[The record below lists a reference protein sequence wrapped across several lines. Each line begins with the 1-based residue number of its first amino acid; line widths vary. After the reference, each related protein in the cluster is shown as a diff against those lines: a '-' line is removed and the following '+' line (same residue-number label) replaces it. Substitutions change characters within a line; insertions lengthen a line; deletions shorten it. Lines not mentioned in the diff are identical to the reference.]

1 MTRLASLQL
10 TDLQR
15 DVPLAKYTAAR
26 LGGKSDWLY
35 VAKESTKRL
44 VEVVQAAWDD
54 NIPVRILGGG
64 ANVLVSD
71 TGFRG
76 LIIINRVSDIQF
88 GNWHDGRNVSATGG
102 TGLLRLAR
110 DCAAKSIAGMEWA
123 VGVPGTVGGAVVNNA
138 GAHGGTM
145 ADSVADVVVLEYG
158 KDAQLYTHADLQ
170 YDYRHS
176 ILKSRSDK
184 RFIVLLATFILPID
198 KHDVIKH
205 RMDEYNAYRKR
216 TQPSGA
222 SLGSIFKNPPDDYAG
237 RLIELAG
244 LKGHRIGGVEV
255 SQKHA
260 NFFVNTGES
269 TANDYYALIRHVQK
283 TVLQMQGIELELEIE
298 LLGEFQ

>member
-1 MTRLASLQL
+1 MTRLAALQV

-15 DVPLAKYTAAR
+15 DVPLSKYTAAR
-26 LGGKSDWLY
+26 LGGQSDWLY
-35 VAKESTKRL
+35 IAKESTERL
-44 VEVVQAAWDD
+44 IEVVQAAWDD

-71 TGFRG
+71 AGFRG
-76 LIIINRVSDIQF
+76 LIVINRVSDIQF

-110 DCAAKSIAGMEWA
+110 ECAAHGIAGMEWA
-123 VGVPGTVGGAVVNNA
+123 IGVPGTIGGAVVNNA

-145 ADSVADVVVLEYG
+145 ADSVADVVVLDYG
-158 KDAQLYTHADLQ
+158 KDAQLYTNADLQ

-184 RFIVLLATFILPID
+184 RFIVLLATFILPSD
-198 KHDVIKH
+198 DLDAIKR
-205 RMDEYNAYRKR
+205 RMDEYNAYRKDS
-216 TQPSGA
+216 QPSGA
-222 SLGSIFKNPPDDYAG
+222 SLGSIFKNPTNDFAG
-237 RLIELAG
+237 RLIEIAG
-244 LKGHRIGGVEV
+244 LKGYRIGGVEV

-269 TANDYYALIRHVQK
+269 TADDYYALIRHVQK
-283 TVLQMQGIELELEIE
+283 IVLQKQGIELELEIE
-298 LLGEFQ
+298 LIGDF